1 MRGDLNQGR
10 AFWNVPDHDRPYAFP
25 SIRGPDVEKYGD
37 NGHFTADRH
46 SRGPDAVGPQ
56 SFRHVMV
63 HQDGAIPDKVRDPPS
78 DPGAA
83 QRLGAAAIEDRVAV
97 VTGGNR
103 GLGLALVRALA
114 QRGTRVV
121 MATRSLDRGWAAL
134 DLLGDL
140 ADRVAV
146 RQLDVTDQSSVTR
159 LTSWAERQLG
169 RCDVLM
175 NNAAVLIDDERG
187 SSDVDLDI
195 VRRTL
200 ETNLLGTWRVSQAV
214 APLMR
219 RHHYGR
225 IVNISSSLGR
235 LSSMGPGLPAYRVSQ
250 TSISALTRMLAC
262 DLADD
267 GILVNACCPGSPDV
281 SISGGRSAVQFTPS
295 ADTALW
301 LATLPDDG
309 PTGLFFRD
317 GKAIEW

>member
-1 MRGDLNQGR
+1 VGGHRFRLDMAHQNG
-10 AFWNVPDHDRPYAFP
+10 AVPGKAGNSPC
-25 SIRGPDVEKYGD
+25 
-37 NGHFTADRH
+37 
-46 SRGPDAVGPQ
+46 
-56 SFRHVMV
+56 
-63 HQDGAIPDKVRDPPS
+63 
-78 DPGAA
+78 DPGAP
-83 QRLGAAAIEDRVAV
+83 QGLGSAAIEDRVAV

-114 QRGTRVV
+114 QRRTRVV

-159 LTSWAERQLG
+159 LTSWVESQLG
-169 RCDVLM
+169 RCDVLV

-187 SSDVDLDI
+187 SLDVDLNI

-200 ETNLLGTWRVSQAV
+200 ETNLLGTWRITQAV

-235 LSSMGPGLPAYRVSQ
+235 LSSMGIGLPAYRVSQ

-262 DLADD
+262 DLAGD
-267 GILVNACCPGSPDV
+267 GILVNVCCPGLPDV
-281 SISGGRSAVQFTPS
+281 SIGGACSAVEFTPS
-295 ADTALW
+295 ADTAMW
-301 LATLPDDG
+301 LTTLPDDG

-317 GKAIEW
+317 GEVIEW

>member
-1 MRGDLNQGR
+1 MGR
-10 AFWNVPDHDRPYAFP
+10 PEVRL
-25 SIRGPDVEKYGD
+25 
-37 NGHFTADRH
+37 
-46 SRGPDAVGPQ
+46 
-56 SFRHVMV
+56 VMV
-63 HQDGAIPDKVRDPPS
+63 HQDGAVPGNAGISPCDQ
-78 DPGAA
+78 GAA
-83 QRLGAAAIEDRVAV
+83 QEFGSPAIEDRVAV

-114 QRGTRVV
+114 QRRTRVV
-121 MATRSLDRGWAAL
+121 MATRSLDRGWAAV

-146 RQLDVTDQSSVTR
+146 RQLDITDQSSVTR
-159 LTSWAERQLG
+159 LTSWVERQLG
-169 RCDVLM
+169 RCDILM

-187 SSDVDLDI
+187 SLDVDLNI

-200 ETNLLGTWRVSQAV
+200 DTNLLGTWRVAQAV

-225 IVNISSSLGR
+225 IVNISSSLSR
-235 LSSMGPGLPAYRVSQ
+235 LSSMGTGLPAYRVSQ

-281 SISGGRSAVQFTPS
+281 SIGGARSAVEFTPS
-295 ADTALW
+295 ADTAVW

-317 GKAIEW
+317 GEVIGW

>member
-1 MRGDLNQGR
+1 
-10 AFWNVPDHDRPYAFP
+10 
-25 SIRGPDVEKYGD
+25 
-37 NGHFTADRH
+37 
-46 SRGPDAVGPQ
+46 
-56 SFRHVMV
+56 
-63 HQDGAIPDKVRDPPS
+63 
-78 DPGAA
+78 
-83 QRLGAAAIEDRVAV
+83 VAV
-97 VTGGNR
+97 VTGGNQ

-134 DLLGDL
+134 DRLGDL
-140 ADRVAV
+140 ADRIAV

-159 LTSWAERQLG
+159 LTSWAERRLG
-169 RCDVLM
+169 RCDVLI

-214 APLMR
+214 VPLMR

-225 IVNISSSLGR
+225 IVNISSSLGS

-267 GILVNACCPGSPDV
+267 GILVNVCCPGSPHV
-281 SISGGRSAVQFTPS
+281 SINGDRRTVEFTPS

-317 GKAIEW
+317 GAAVEW

>member
-1 MRGDLNQGR
+1 M
-10 AFWNVPDHDRPYAFP
+10 A
-25 SIRGPDVEKYGD
+25 
-37 NGHFTADRH
+37 
-46 SRGPDAVGPQ
+46 
-56 SFRHVMV
+56 
-63 HQDGAIPDKVRDPPS
+63 HQDGALPGGAGNSRC

-83 QRLGAAAIEDRVAV
+83 HGLSSAATGERVAV

-114 QRGTRVV
+114 ARRTRVV

-146 RQLDVTDQSSVTR
+146 RQLDVTDQRSVTR
-159 LTSWAERQLG
+159 LTSWVERQLG
-169 RCDVLM
+169 RCDILM

-187 SSDVDLDI
+187 SSDVDLNI

-200 ETNLLGTWRVSQAV
+200 DTNLLGTWRIAQAV

-235 LSSMGPGLPAYRVSQ
+235 LSSMGSGLPAYRVSQ
-250 TSISALTRMLAC
+250 SSISALTRMLAC

-267 GILVNACCPGSPDV
+267 GILVNACCPGPPDV
-281 SISGGRSAVQFTPS
+281 SISGARTAVEFTPS
-295 ADTALW
+295 ADTAVW
-301 LATLPDDG
+301 LATLPDGG

-317 GKAIEW
+317 GEAIEW